1 MPQPRRTVFDL
12 AHAGKAGERT
22 HAGNIG
28 QPGLI
33 QTPETGF
40 LVKIEELPGETK

>member
-12 AHAGKAGERT
+12 AHAG
-22 HAGNIG
+22 NIG

-33 QTPETGF
+33 RAPETGF
-40 LVKIEELPGETK
+40 LVKIEE